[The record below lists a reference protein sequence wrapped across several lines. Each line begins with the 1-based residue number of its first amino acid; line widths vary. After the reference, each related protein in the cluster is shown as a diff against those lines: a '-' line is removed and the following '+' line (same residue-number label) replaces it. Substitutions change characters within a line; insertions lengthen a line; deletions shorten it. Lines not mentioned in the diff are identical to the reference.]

1 MPQKLLDQVVKEGK
15 KQKIEP
21 ADDEEMKRT
30 MSYMSLQ
37 LKALIARDLWEMS
50 QYFSVFNESS
60 DIVKKA
66 LQVVNNAKPTE
77 Q

>member
-37 LKALIARDLWEMS
+37 LQALIARDLWEMS